1 MSGAGQVIWVPK
13 LAVLGIHQDSLTL
26 FGGLPGIRDEGA
38 LDAALARP
46 QHKQA
51 YGENSLAILAAAYAF
66 GVTKNHSFIDGNKRT
81 ALACLIAF
89 LGLNRYRLVADKI
102 ALTHAMLALSGSEL
116 SEGDFASFVAH
127 HMQPR

>member
-1 MSGAGQVIWVPK
+1 MSTPGQVIWVPK
-13 LAVLGIHQDSLTL
+13 LAVLGMHQDSLTL

-51 YGENSLAILAAAYAF
+51 CENSLAQLAAAYAF
-66 GVTKNHSFIDGNKRT
+66 GVTKNPPFIDGNKRT

-89 LGLNRYRLVADKI
+89 AGLNQYRLVADKI
-102 ALTHAMLALSGSEL
+102 TLTHAMLALSGSEL
-116 SEGDFASFVAH
+116 SEGDFATFVANH
-127 HMQPR
+127 LQPH